1 MTTGAVSADAMP
13 AAALAHA
20 IDIERGDWIRNRLG
34 RWSSVAG
41 TVGRDFDAYARV
53 FHPVDAQLLHW
64 EGSRPVTD
72 QALRLRWAEIADR
85 CGTTTHPVM
94 QWSAI
99 TAGHS
104 DPGSGQ
110 DGWQYGSPD
119 QGRLAQDQLAALT
132 RVLAQHTTTPD
143 AVTAGLWDGFGW
155 IHGGSAI
162 GHFVAVPEGTSRRK
176 RARLLRAAQGVE
188 PAGFP
193 AEVLGGPLLA
203 LPGRSYFLFDGDIAV
218 FDDPAWARNSW
229 GEAGAFWGQ
238 TPNLL
243 WPRDHAWLMAS
254 EIDFDS
260 TLVGGTRA
268 VVDALVSSADLEALE
283 VAPDASLAE

>member
-1 MTTGAVSADAMP
+1 
-13 AAALAHA
+13 
-20 IDIERGDWIRNRLG
+20 
-34 RWSSVAG
+34 
-41 TVGRDFDAYARV
+41 
-53 FHPVDAQLLHW
+53 
-64 EGSRPVTD
+64 
-72 QALRLRWAEIADR
+72 
-85 CGTTTHPVM
+85 
-94 QWSAI
+94 
-99 TAGHS
+99 
-104 DPGSGQ
+104 
-110 DGWQYGSPD
+110 
-119 QGRLAQDQLAALT
+119 
-132 RVLAQHTTTPD
+132 
-143 AVTAGLWDGFGW
+143 
-155 IHGGSAI
+155 
-162 GHFVAVPEGTSRRK
+162 
-176 RARLLRAAQGVE
+176 
-188 PAGFP
+188 
-193 AEVLGGPLLA
+193 VLGGPLLA